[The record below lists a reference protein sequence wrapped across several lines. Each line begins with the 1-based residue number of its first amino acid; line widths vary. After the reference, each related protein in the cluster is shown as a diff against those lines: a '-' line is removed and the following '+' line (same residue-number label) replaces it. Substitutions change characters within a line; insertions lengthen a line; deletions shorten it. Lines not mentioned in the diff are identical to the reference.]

1 MPKCNGVVKEGA
13 MHKNVAV
20 KTDEKKRW
28 RIEVLNKVTR
38 HIRLDFH
45 RNRVNKYY
53 VLNMSFDRFLLAVE
67 SHDLSQANKS
77 IIRVSS
83 FPKLSDG

>member
-45 RNRVNKYY
+45 SNTV
-53 VLNMSFDRFLLAVE
+53 S
-67 SHDLSQANKS
+67 DLYRIPPN
-77 IIRVSS
+77 
-83 FPKLSDG
+83 

>member
-45 RNRVNKYY
+45 SNRVNT
-53 VLNMSFDRFLLAVE
+53 VFPR
-67 SHDLSQANKS
+67 
-77 IIRVSS
+77 IVSS
-83 FPKLSDG
+83 LE

>member
-38 HIRLDFH
+38 HTRLDFH
-45 RNRVNKYY
+45 SNTV
-53 VLNMSFDRFLLAVE
+53 S
-67 SHDLSQANKS
+67 DLYRIPPN
-77 IIRVSS
+77 
-83 FPKLSDG
+83 

>member
-1 MPKCNGVVKEGA
+1 

-45 RNRVNKYY
+45 DQT
-53 VLNMSFDRFLLAVE
+53 SFTKLYFTE
-67 SHDLSQANKS
+67 S
-77 IIRVSS
+77 VSNS
-83 FPKLSDG
+83 LKFNIGIFIFYL

>member
-28 RIEVLNKVTR
+28 RIEVLNTYV
-38 HIRLDFH
+38 RLL
-45 RNRVNKYY
+45 NKLQDTSGWIFTYFQKHTAGLDTIF
-53 VLNMSFDRFLLAVE
+53 V
-67 SHDLSQANKS
+67 
-77 IIRVSS
+77 
-83 FPKLSDG
+83 

>member
-45 RNRVNKYY
+45 RNRVNSWAIHTGRNY
-53 VLNMSFDRFLLAVE
+53 
-67 SHDLSQANKS
+67 LSGE
-77 IIRVSS
+77 
-83 FPKLSDG
+83 F

>member
-45 RNRVNKYY
+45 RNRVN
-53 VLNMSFDRFLLAVE
+53 SCR
-67 SHDLSQANKS
+67 
-77 IIRVSS
+77 
-83 FPKLSDG
+83 

>member
-45 RNRVNKYY
+45 RNPVNSCRGATSAARAPKP
-53 VLNMSFDRFLLAVE
+53 DKTPITWRRAAAATAVFYFAT
-67 SHDLSQANKS
+67 S
-77 IIRVSS
+77 R
-83 FPKLSDG
+83 

>member
-38 HIRLDFH
+38 HIRLHFH
-45 RNRVNKYY
+45 WNRVNI
-53 VLNMSFDRFLLAVE
+53 VAGAPPVRRVRP
-67 SHDLSQANKS
+67 SQ
-77 IIRVSS
+77 IR
-83 FPKLSDG
+83 PL